1 MESGWPHVTLLRK
14 SANREVVDKGI
25 QPHIDLGTGR
35 NISKDT
41 GNGTRDGEEGEEE
54 GKKRGRN
61 GGREEGE
68 RVGE

>member
-1 MESGWPHVTLLRK
+1 MESGWPYVTLLRK
-14 SANREVVDKGI
+14 STNREVVDKGI

-35 NISKDT
+35 NISKDNR
-41 GNGTRDGEEGEEE
+41 NGTGEEGEEE
-54 GKKRGRN
+54 GKKRGGK